1 MSASDLFNFAKDSGV
16 GTTLEYAIQRVNA
29 NLSFIDAKNKNG
41 RTPLMMAAKKHSHN
55 VVYALLKAG
64 ANPTITDPAGQTAI
78 SYLNND
84 GSPTDAYIIGILSN
98 PLIPYVP
105 SGATTGALASGAV
118 IGGARK
124 SMPKTKKRKTR
135 R

>member
-84 GSPTDAYIIGILSN
+84 GSPTDTYIIGILSN
-98 PLIPYVP
+98 PLMPYVP
-105 SGATTGALASGAV
+105 SAAATASAAT
-118 IGGARK
+118 GGARK
-124 SMPKTKKRKTR
+124 SRSKSKKRKTR